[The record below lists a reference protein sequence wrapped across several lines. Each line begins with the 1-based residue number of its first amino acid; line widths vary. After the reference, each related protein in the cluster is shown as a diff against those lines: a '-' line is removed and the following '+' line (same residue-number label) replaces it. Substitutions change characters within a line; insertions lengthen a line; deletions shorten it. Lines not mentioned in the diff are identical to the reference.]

1 MANIQLSN
9 LSLGNPTVTVL
20 AVGPIDLTRW
30 FKVIVNE
37 RHIVYVE
44 VDDGALPRGWQDMGV
59 AGNPMVT
66 LPPFPPQY
74 VGQSNYM
81 GLSLAHTATGRRTVW
96 VLKQPFQFFK
106 NHIEVW
112 HNLSFDYASVRRIR
126 RVDNGYQGRLYD
138 RSWLVQI
145 PVNGNWTKALMK
157 IVDFPPGLSGN
168 TFNNDTSQ
176 DVGQIYSSKLRQ
188 EVMLH
193 QQAAAGAPGVVPAF
207 LGIVTEPWRG
217 VVGFLMEYI
226 EDAVTL
232 NEVPDKRVYNR
243 MVRNAVERLHN
254 EALVAHQDLHD
265 ENILVTR
272 DGSRLVLIDFEQA
285 LDLRLPGLD
294 FETSVRTDNM
304 AWQMFSKR

>member
-9 LSLGNPTVTVL
+9 LNLGDPTVTVL
-20 AVGPIDLTRW
+20 AVGPIDLARW

-44 VDDGALPRGWQDMGV
+44 VDDGALPRGWQDMGA

-112 HNLSFDYASVRRIR
+112 HNLSFDYASIRRIR
-126 RVDNGYQGRLYD
+126 RIDNGYQGRLHD

-145 PVNGNWTKALMK
+145 P
-157 IVDFPPGLSGN
+157 
-168 TFNNDTSQ
+168 
-176 DVGQIYSSKLRQ
+176 DVGQIYSSKLQQ
-188 EVMLH
+188 EVTLH

-207 LGIVTEPWRG
+207 LALVTEPWRG

-232 NEVPDKRVYNR
+232 NKVPDKRVYNR

-254 EALVAHQDLHD
+254 EALIAHQDLHD
-265 ENILVTR
+265 ENILVKR

-285 LDLRLPGLD
+285 LDLRRPGLD
-294 FETSVRTDNM
+294 FETSVRSDNM